1 MFHPLFRRLF
11 NILILTAVLIF
22 GISYYRPISYT
33 HLPRFDASKLSSYL
47 NGTNPFGYE
56 PEPVPECAPI
66 STTTAYKT
74 TRTKR
79 FTTTSVSSVV
89 VTKTE
94 SFTAVQSVTVTR
106 STVVMATQACT
117 CPVFPEHPTSNL
129 DSTPISSGKQHIAG
143 DTASL
148 EQATVAKMREEGI
161 VIIFK
166 TGAQEVSQL
175 AIQGELLLYL
185 SPF

>member
-1 MFHPLFRRLF
+1 MFHPLFRRLL
-11 NILILTAVLIF
+11 NILVLTAILIF
-22 GISYYRPISYT
+22 GISYYRPISYKS
-33 HLPRFDASKLSSYL
+33 LPRFDATKLSSYL

-56 PEPVPECAPI
+56 PEPVPECVPI

-74 TRTKR
+74 TRTKS

-89 VTKTE
+89 VTKTQ
-94 SFTAVQSVTVTR
+94 SFTSVQSVTVTK

-117 CPVFPEHPTSNL
+117 CPIFPDHPASNL
-129 DSTPISSGKQHIAG
+129 DSTPISSGKQHITG

-148 EQATVAKMREEGI
+148 EQATVAKMRDEGI

-166 TGAQEVSQL
+166 TGAQEVGQL
-175 AIQGELLLYL
+175 AIQGELIIFL
-185 SPF
+185 SF